1 MRPRPQ
7 LDSDLG
13 TTKSSSGNNKQK
25 ENKNKHGSRFGITGS
40 IFALLFFHLQFS
52 CPGLALLNKNLGVS
66 VLKNLK
72 KISYL
77 SFCAL
82 FISFVLVSGGAAQE
96 RQRIVKTISSRPT
109 NQPPTAAVTTDK
121 TRSLTSSIPSN
132 APATRPI
139 LTNTL
144 VVPPTEN
151 KQSLVKKTVSS
162 MAMNP
167 AAASLAA
174 GRLVYQG
181 SVSAALMRGIESRF
195 GLPYRYGSTGPN
207 RYDCSGFVWSV
218 FNEAGINFTRQS
230 ARSLWSIS
238 EPVTGD
244 ERFKFG
250 TLVFLNGLGHI
261 GIVADENGFYHA
273 SSSKGITYSTFKGY
287 WEGRIVGFR
296 RLPTTVKETVE
307 TSSLGK

>member
-1 MRPRPQ
+1 
-7 LDSDLG
+7 
-13 TTKSSSGNNKQK
+13 
-25 ENKNKHGSRFGITGS
+25 
-40 IFALLFFHLQFS
+40 
-52 CPGLALLNKNLGVS
+52 
-66 VLKNLK
+66 
-72 KISYL
+72 
-77 SFCAL
+77 
-82 FISFVLVSGGAAQE
+82 
-96 RQRIVKTISSRPT
+96 
-109 NQPPTAAVTTDK
+109 
-121 TRSLTSSIPSN
+121 
-132 APATRPI
+132 
-139 LTNTL
+139 
-144 VVPPTEN
+144 
-151 KQSLVKKTVSS
+151 
-162 MAMNP
+162 
-167 AAASLAA
+167 
-174 GRLVYQG
+174 
-181 SVSAALMRGIESRF
+181 
-195 GLPYRYGSTGPN
+195 
-207 RYDCSGFVWSV
+207 V